1 MKVLSLII
9 ALVMGALL
17 TVILDD
23 LPAWGD
29 AQSPANAHV
38 SAYYLENAYQQTH
51 VPNVVTAV
59 LADYRGFDTMF
70 ETGVVFVAVIGIMA
84 ILRREGVPK
93 GAKSRKR
100 PPHQPPDPAITGVA
114 TRFIVPFMQIFG
126 LYVIAHGHYSPG
138 GGFQG
143 GVILGASVILM
154 AMTGELKSAL
164 NRMSED
170 WFIIMVG
177 LGFLIFAGVGLAC
190 MFYGGNFLDYSALA
204 PLFSGTPQEAAI
216 TARYHAM
223 LWVEIG
229 VGFTVMSSMFAIYT
243 YLASDGWMDRGL

>member
-1 MKVLSLII
+1 MKTLSLII
-9 ALVMGALL
+9 CLVMGVLL
-17 TVILDD
+17 TAVLDD

-29 AQSPANAHV
+29 AKSPANAHV
-38 SAYYLENAYQQTH
+38 SAYFLENAYPQTH

-84 ILRREGVPK
+84 ILRRDSKDAREK
-93 GAKSRKR
+93 HSSR
-100 PPHQPPDPAITGVA
+100 PPHRPPDPAITGVA
-114 TRFIVPFMQIFG
+114 TRFVVPFMQIFG

-143 GVILGASVILM
+143 GVILGASIILM

-164 NRMSED
+164 TRMTED

-204 PLFSGTPQEAAI
+204 PLFSGPVEEAAI
-216 TARYHAM
+216 KARYHAM

-229 VGFTVMSSMFAIYT
+229 VGFTVMSSMFAIYS

>member
-38 SAYYLENAYQQTH
+38 SAYYLENAYNQTH

-84 ILRREGVPK
+84 ILRREGGSKK

-126 LYVIAHGHYSPG
+126 LYVIAHGHYS
-138 GGFQG
+138 Q
-143 GVILGASVILM
+143 ISNSVEPKI
-154 AMTGELKSAL
+154 AF
-164 NRMSED
+164 N
-170 WFIIMVG
+170 
-177 LGFLIFAGVGLAC
+177 
-190 MFYGGNFLDYSALA
+190 
-204 PLFSGTPQEAAI
+204 AI
-216 TARYHAM
+216 N
-223 LWVEIG
+223 
-229 VGFTVMSSMFAIYT
+229 FAI
-243 YLASDGWMDRGL
+243 

>member
-1 MKVLSLII
+1 MKVLALIISLI
-9 ALVMGALL
+9 MGS
-17 TVILDD
+17 ILIVGLND

-29 AQSPANAHV
+29 VEAPANAHV
-38 SAYYLENAYQQTH
+38 SSYYLQNTMEQTH

-84 ILRREGVPK
+84 VLRRDPVSEDAGKVV
-93 GAKSRKR
+93 R
-100 PPHQPPDPAITGVA
+100 PPYSPPDPSITGVA

-126 LYVIAHGHYSPG
+126 LYVLAHGHYSPG

-143 GVILGASVILM
+143 GVILGASIILM
-154 AMTGELKSAL
+154 AMTGGLKFAL
-164 NRMSED
+164 SKLTED
-170 WFIIMVG
+170 WFILLAG
-177 LGFLIFAGVGLAC
+177 FGFLIYSGVGLAC

-204 PLFSGTPQEAAI
+204 PLIPGDLAHAQI
-216 TARYHAM
+216 MARYHGM

-229 VGFTVMSSMFAIYT
+229 VAFTVMSAMFAIYS
-243 YLASDGWMDRGL
+243 YLSSDGWMDRGL